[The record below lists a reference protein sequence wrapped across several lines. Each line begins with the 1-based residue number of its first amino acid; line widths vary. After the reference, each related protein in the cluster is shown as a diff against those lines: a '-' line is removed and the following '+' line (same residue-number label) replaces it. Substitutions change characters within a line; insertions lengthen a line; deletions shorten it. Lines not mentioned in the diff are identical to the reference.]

1 MSTPQVAR
9 VAIVNNTGARMEQV
23 VLTHRFGDS
32 DAVDILMW
40 DQLDPRVQ
48 SSTKN
53 VRFATGFGDTT
64 NYDWWLLTWKTHNA
78 AHEVV
83 EHASAPSVFNMV
95 GDYVI
100 MGGEDAI
107 SSLKGVPALISS
119 ADPVKSASE
128 FGGAL
133 TKLLFGGIARKVSK
147 KAFKEHMLTSADAYN
162 SVAPGAGPE
171 VKVTVGEGTMTI
183 TSPSGTSKADCT
195 TLAIPAALPAVP

>member
-1 MSTPQVAR
+1 MR
-9 VAIVNNTGARMEQV
+9 
-23 VLTHRFGDS
+23 
-32 DAVDILMW
+32 
-40 DQLDPRVQ
+40 
-48 SSTKN
+48 
-53 VRFATGFGDTT
+53 
-64 NYDWWLLTWKTHNA
+64 
-78 AHEVV
+78 
-83 EHASAPSVFNMV
+83 
-95 GDYVI
+95 DYVI